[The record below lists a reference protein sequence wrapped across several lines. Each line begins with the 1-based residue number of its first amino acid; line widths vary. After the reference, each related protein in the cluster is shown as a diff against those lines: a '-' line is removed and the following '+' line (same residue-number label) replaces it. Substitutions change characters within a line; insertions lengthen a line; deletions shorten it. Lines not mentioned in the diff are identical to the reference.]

1 MARSGG
7 PCRHPCRPLVCRHRT
22 NDLNRA
28 THYAT
33 AAAETPT
40 IAGLAVREQ
49 AKGRLSMQLGVDPDS
64 ALGYLRRYAVG
75 RQVSL
80 QTGAVRVA
88 TGHLR
93 RPLTNP

>member
-1 MARSGG
+1 MRWLAHVDRWNHHRAASGRWRWSG
-7 PCRHPCRPLVCRHRT
+7 
-22 NDLNRA
+22 A
-28 THYAT
+28 G

-80 QTGAVRVA
+80 QTAAVQVA
-88 TGHLR
+88 TGRLR